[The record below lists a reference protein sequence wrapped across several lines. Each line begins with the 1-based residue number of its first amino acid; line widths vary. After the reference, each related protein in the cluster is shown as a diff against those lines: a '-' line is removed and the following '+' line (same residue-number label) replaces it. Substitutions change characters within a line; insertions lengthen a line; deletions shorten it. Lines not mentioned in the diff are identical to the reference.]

1 MSIFKNLSLSLIT
14 IDFVLGALRT
24 INDKPAVEVLM
35 TDKGRSKFFVHFQIL
50 NILITE
56 MIIYNA
62 IKSFKKPINLKKQ
75 KRNMINDANIV
86 LVVASLKSYKVTNF
100 FFMALL
106 LGQLGSMVIENR
118 QIGTLL
124 QPSTFETKIICK
136 GHS

>member
-62 IKSFKKPINLKKQ
+62 IKKFQ
-75 KRNMINDANIV
+75 KTD
-86 LVVASLKSYKVTNF
+86 KS
-100 FFMALL
+100 
-106 LGQLGSMVIENR
+106 Q
-118 QIGTLL
+118 
-124 QPSTFETKIICK
+124 ETKKKYDQRC
-136 GHS
+136 